1 MQNACNMHENLT
13 GLPSGKMETNKQRG
27 RESES
32 TSKRGGERE
41 REIESLYD
49 SPYLPVRRIPNVG
62 EASITSI
69 TCSEIPSYNVEQ
81 GNLRLCSCDFD
92 IKLFKSRPK
101 EELA

>member
-1 MQNACNMHENLT
+1 M
-13 GLPSGKMETNKQRG
+13 
-27 RESES
+27 
-32 TSKRGGERE
+32 
-41 REIESLYD
+41 
-49 SPYLPVRRIPNVG
+49 G

>member
-41 REIESLYD
+41 REIETERQNYAATHATSL
-49 SPYLPVRRIPNVG
+49 LLAHRVLKKFVRQRR
-62 EASITSI
+62 A
-69 TCSEIPSYNVEQ
+69 
-81 GNLRLCSCDFD
+81 
-92 IKLFKSRPK
+92 
-101 EELA
+101 